1 MVQQDKGNNPTNKFS
16 ATVLINP
23 VSRSG
28 SNIYESLKEHLDEYF
43 SYEVKQTERRGHATT
58 LAKEAQGDV
67 IIVCGGDGTVNEVAN
82 GIAERDDVRI
92 APTFGG
98 SGCDLSRLFGIQKN
112 PQKRVTEIYER
123 LQKGEC
129 MKLNLSMVETDSQK
143 RFFLGNGDAGFGA
156 EVAGKFD
163 ALRGWGKLG
172 YVIGVI
178 QNLIKVKPREVE
190 TIADTR
196 RFVDK
201 AMMIMY
207 ARSKY
212 YAGGMKISPNSDP
225 FSDSARLIYLR
236 WLNKLKFLM
245 VFPMVYL
252 GRHLNFKELDEYVVK
267 DLYVKTPGLPVDVEG
282 EFAGYTPCKFSITD
296 RVVQIV

>member
-1 MVQQDKGNNPTNKFS
+1 MGKQDSSNPQKKLK
-16 ATVLINP
+16 ATILVNP

-28 SNIYESLKEHLDEYF
+28 SNIYHSLTGFIDDYF
-43 SYEVKQTERRGHATT
+43 TYEVKQTERRGHATS
-58 LAKEAQGDV
+58 LAKQAKGDV

-82 GIAERDDVRI
+82 GIAERDDVKV

-98 SGCDLSRLFGIQKN
+98 SGCDLRRLFVIQKN
-112 PQKRVTEIYER
+112 PLKRVSEIYGR
-123 LQKGEC
+123 LQRGEYIN
-129 MKLNLSMVETDSQK
+129 LNLSMVETDSQK
-143 RFFLGNGDAGFGA
+143 RYFLGIGDAGFGA

-163 ALRGWGKLG
+163 KLRGWGKLG

-178 QNLIKVKPREVE
+178 QTLIHVKPMEVE
-190 TIADTR
+190 TIVDDR

-212 YAGGMKISPNSDP
+212 YAGGMKLSPNSDP
-225 FSDSARLIYLR
+225 FSDTARLIYLR
-236 WLNKLKFLM
+236 WLNKAKFLM
-245 VFPMVYL
+245 VFPMVYI
-252 GRHLNFKELDEYVVK
+252 GKHLKFKELDEYVVK
-267 DLYVKTPGLPVDVEG
+267 NLYVKTPGLPVDVEG

-296 RVVQIV
+296 KIIQLV

>member
-1 MVQQDKGNNPTNKFS
+1 MVQQGKSNNPKNKFT
-16 ATVLINP
+16 ATVLVNP

-28 SNIYESLKEHLDEYF
+28 SNIYQSLKGYMDDYF
-43 SYEVKQTERRGHATT
+43 SYEVKQTERRGHATS

-82 GIAERDDVRI
+82 GIADRDDVMI

-98 SGCDLSRLFGIQKN
+98 SGCDLSRLFGIQRN
-112 PQKRVTEIYER
+112 PQKRVNEIHER

-143 RFFLGNGDAGFGA
+143 RYFLGNGDAGFGA

-178 QNLIKVKPREVE
+178 QNLIHVKPMEVE
-190 TIADTR
+190 TIADNR

-225 FSDSARLIYLR
+225 FSDSARLIYMR

-252 GRHLNFKELDEYVVK
+252 GKHLNFKELDEYVVK
-267 DLYVKTPGLPVDVEG
+267 NLYVKTPGLPVDVEG
-282 EFAGYTPCKFSITD
+282 EFAGYSPCKFSITD
-296 RVVQIV
+296 RVIQIV

>member
-1 MVQQDKGNNPTNKFS
+1 MGRQNNSSKPQKKFK
-16 ATVLINP
+16 ATILVNP

-28 SNIYESLKEHLDEYF
+28 SNIYHSLTGYIDDYF
-43 SYEVKQTERRGHATT
+43 TYEVKQTERRGHATS
-58 LAKEAQGDV
+58 LAKQAKGDV

-82 GIAERDDVRI
+82 GIAERNDVKV

-98 SGCDLSRLFGIQKN
+98 SGCDLSRLFEIQKN
-112 PQKRVTEIYER
+112 PLKRVNEIYER
-123 LQKGEC
+123 LQRGEFV
-129 MKLNLSMVETDSQK
+129 KLKLSMVETDSQK
-143 RFFLGNGDAGFGA
+143 RYFLGIGDAGFGA

-163 ALRGWGKLG
+163 TLRGWGKLG

-178 QNLIKVKPREVE
+178 QTLIHVKPKEVE
-190 TIADTR
+190 TIVDDR

-212 YAGGMKISPNSDP
+212 YAGGMKLSPNSDP
-225 FSDSARLIYLR
+225 FSDTARLIYLR
-236 WLNKLKFLM
+236 WLNKAKFLM
-245 VFPMVYL
+245 VFPMVYI
-252 GRHLNFKELDEYVVK
+252 GKHLKFKELDEYVVK
-267 DLYVKTPGLPVDVEG
+267 NLYVKTPGLPVDVEG

-296 RVVQIV
+296 KIIQLV

>member
-1 MVQQDKGNNPTNKFS
+1 MVQQDKGNNPKNKFS
-16 ATVLINP
+16 ATVLVNP

-28 SNIYESLKEHLDEYF
+28 SNIYESLKGHLDEYF

-98 SGCDLSRLFGIQKN
+98 SGCDLSRLFGIQRN

-143 RFFLGNGDAGFGA
+143 RYFLGNGDAGFGA

-267 DLYVKTPGLPVDVEG
+267 ELYVKTPGLPVDVEG
-282 EFAGYTPCKFSITD
+282 ESAGYTPCKFSITD

>member
-1 MVQQDKGNNPTNKFS
+1 MVQQDKGNNPKNKFS
-16 ATVLINP
+16 ATVLVNP

-28 SNIYESLKEHLDEYF
+28 SNIYESLKGHLDEYF

-98 SGCDLSRLFGIQKN
+98 SGCDLSRLFGIQRN

-143 RFFLGNGDAGFGA
+143 RYFLGNGDAGFGA

-267 DLYVKTPGLPVDVEG
+267 ELYVKTPGLPVDVEG